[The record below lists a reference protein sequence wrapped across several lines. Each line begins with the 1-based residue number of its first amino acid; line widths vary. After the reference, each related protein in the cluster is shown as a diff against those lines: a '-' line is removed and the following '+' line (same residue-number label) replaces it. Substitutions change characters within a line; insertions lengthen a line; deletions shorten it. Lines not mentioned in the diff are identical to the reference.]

1 MKVERKEA
9 KKELVGK
16 HGAQVG
22 DQILFSSH
30 NPQNNN
36 NTFSSYITRDK
47 LYTVVSVEDGTVIF
61 VSDNSGMSAL
71 GSHYTGWQFDVIV
84 KAPQPEPKF
93 NPVVLTLETQGEVD
107 MITTLLGE
115 MQGSYSRLVSGDDD
129 LSYRMYESLHGLG
142 FKSKGIFNVTLKE
155 TND

>member
-93 NPVVLTLETQGEVD
+93 EPVVLTLETQGEVD
-107 MITTLLGE
+107 FIMSLIGATNMSHSFAASVDKNLAGKV
-115 MQGSYSRLVSGDDD
+115 YDDIHN
-129 LSYRMYESLHGLG
+129 YG
-142 FKSKGIFNVTLKE
+142 FESKGIFNVTLKE